1 MPPENTFLLFATTSS
16 LQNLQAIRN
25 FWFSLEFGVRFSL
38 EFWFSWWQCS
48 LSPQPY
54 SRDINKLP
62 PLTFVMHLTNNTAS
76 QNVIVLK
83 EKGNIY
89 TTRHNWLL
97 GITPRRISSAARL
110 RASVRR
116 IPLESTMKKV
126 GHVERSS
133 APLEKKKGKEHDS
146 GQKCA
151 AKGLNEKKGAG
162 GNAGK
167 ERQRCH
173 RRRSPQCV
181 RERGRRAVA
190 QRQGSQAPPPCQ
202 RLLTRSRRTKRAT

>member
-1 MPPENTFLLFATTSS
+1 MPPDHTFLLFATTSS

-25 FWFSLEFGVRFSL
+25 FWFSLEFGVRFRL

-133 APLEKKKGKEHDS
+133 ASLEKKRKRT
-146 GQKCA
+146 
-151 AKGLNEKKGAG
+151 
-162 GNAGK
+162 
-167 ERQRCH
+167 RQRPEM
-173 RRRSPQCV
+173 RRKRV
-181 RERGRRAVA
+181 KREERGWGKRR
-190 QRQGSQAPPPCQ
+190 
-202 RLLTRSRRTKRAT
+202 

>member
-1 MPPENTFLLFATTSS
+1 MPPDHTFLLFATTSS

-25 FWFSLEFGVRFSL
+25 FWFSLEFGVR
-38 EFWFSWWQCS
+38 FSWWQCS

-133 APLEKKKGKEHDS
+133 ASLERKKKGKES
-146 GQKCA
+146 TAAARNAPQK
-151 AKGLNEKKGAG
+151 G
-162 GNAGK
+162 
-167 ERQRCH
+167 
-173 RRRSPQCV
+173 
-181 RERGRRAVA
+181 
-190 QRQGSQAPPPCQ
+190 
-202 RLLTRSRRTKRAT
+202 